1 MMPRT
6 LGTESATARRQTRRH
21 RDLTPARGIARGV
34 LLGLLLWAVLAAL
47 WLI

>member
-1 MMPRT
+1 MMPRM
-6 LGTESATARRQTRRH
+6 LNTESGTARRRVRRH

-34 LLGLLLWAVLAAL
+34 LLGLLVWAVLAAL

>member
-6 LGTESATARRQTRRH
+6 LNTASGAARRRVRRH

-34 LLGLLLWAVLAAL
+34 LLGLLVWAVLAAL
-47 WLI
+47 WLV

>member
-1 MMPRT
+1 MLDT
-6 LGTESATARRQTRRH
+6 ASGTARRH

-34 LLGLLLWAVLAAL
+34 LLGLLVWAVLAAL

>member
-1 MMPRT
+1 MLNT
-6 LGTESATARRQTRRH
+6 ASGTARRQTRRY

-34 LLGLLLWAVLAAL
+34 LLGLLVWAALAVL

>member
-1 MMPRT
+1 MMHRT
-6 LGTESATARRQTRRH
+6 LNTDRGTARRRVRRH

-34 LLGLLLWAVLAAL
+34 LLGLLVWAVLAAL